1 MLDCREAVC
10 NGDRRPL
17 VLRHD
22 TVQRRLHHP
31 LPGRI
36 QRRRRLVQQQHRRL
50 ANDGASNR
58 HPLLLAARK
67 HASAETHLRG
77 VAVGKAVHHKAV
89 RVRRPRRLLDLVLRG
104 ALLAVANVLGD
115 GALEEHRLLPHQ
127 PKVGAEPAQVERAD
141 VDTVEGDRAALR
153 VVEALEQRHER
164 RLARPRGAAQ
174 GDPLARLDLERV
186 PVADEVVGGP
196 GVGKDHIAHRDLAAD
211 LRDLPTAVDRGVDA
225 RLAREGAE
233 DQLGRRVA
241 PWRLLRDDTGGAHA
255 HRHEEHDDD
264 WHEELL
270 HQRPD
275 LGVEAAG
282 LVVGR
287 HQRRAA
293 RGRLG
298 LEDQLQDLASQLL
311 DVGLHEEASDVRDDA
326 DHSDGRPLADA
337 HGKGGEDGILL
348 RLACLGV
355 GVRLV
360 LAKEAGL
367 GTVRGDRADGL
378 HDGGDQRAYVNPPL
392 VRRPDA
398 ERHHDHHPEHRRHHG
413 HDGEHHDRQL
423 PVAKRKDEPAAE
435 EDARDLPDRIG
446 KHVAV
451 ERLHERN
458 LLPQEGGE
466 RARRVLRVVEEANLL
481 PEQRADDDS
490 AQPAGEVLA
499 GGAEKA

>member
-1 MLDCREAVC
+1 VRDRE
-10 NGDRRPL
+10 RRPL
-17 VLRHD
+17 LLVHD
-22 TVQRRLHHP
+22 LVDRRLHNA
-31 LPGRI
+31 LARRVE
-36 QRRRRLVQQQHRRL
+36 RRRRLVEQQDGRL
-50 ANDGASNR
+50 AHDGAR
-58 HPLLLAARK
+58 DGDPLLLAARER
-67 HASAETHLRG
+67 AAAQADAAV
-77 VAVGKAVHHKAV
+77 VAVRQRARDEVV
-89 RVRRPRRLLDLVLRG
+89 RVGAARRLLHVRSRG
-104 ALLAVANVLGD
+104 ALLAVGDVFGD

-127 PKVGAEPAQVERAD
+127 PDLLPQPAHVQLAQRHAVER
-141 VDTVEGDRAALR
+141 DRARQR